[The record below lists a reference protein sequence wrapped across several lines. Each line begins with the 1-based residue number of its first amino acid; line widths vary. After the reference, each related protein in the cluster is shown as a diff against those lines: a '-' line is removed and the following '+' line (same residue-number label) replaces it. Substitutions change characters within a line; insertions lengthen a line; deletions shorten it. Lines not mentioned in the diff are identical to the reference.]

1 MRGEGAPQQPRAHS
15 VAAVHHQH
23 DLTHRASPLSHVDA
37 SPEWQ
42 GQYPY
47 PAQGAMGY
55 MPESMHRSA
64 SPVSPLPQLL
74 PSYGRAA
81 SPMVATHLL
90 SPATTTGVKHV
101 STPSLVRGAGSP
113 QTMQGHNGFR
123 PHRVTSCVRRFIQ
136 PHTLLAQSVRP
147 HNAAWAVAP
156 LGRLAADATQRGH
169 VALNRWARPQF
180 EPRA

>member
-15 VAAVHHQH
+15 VAAVHHQN
-23 DLTHRASPLSHVDA
+23 DLMHRASPLSHVDA

-47 PAQGAMGY
+47 PAAQPLAPPAQGAMGY

-74 PSYGRAA
+74 PSYGRSA

-113 QTMQGHNGFR
+113 ETMQGHNGFTQGDLMR
-123 PHRVTSCVRRFIQ
+123 TSV
-136 PHTLLAQSVRP
+136 HS
-147 HNAAWAVAP
+147 AAYAARTKRQTSQRC
-156 LGRLAADATQRGH
+156 LGRGPTGPLSR
-169 VALNRWARPQF
+169 
-180 EPRA
+180 